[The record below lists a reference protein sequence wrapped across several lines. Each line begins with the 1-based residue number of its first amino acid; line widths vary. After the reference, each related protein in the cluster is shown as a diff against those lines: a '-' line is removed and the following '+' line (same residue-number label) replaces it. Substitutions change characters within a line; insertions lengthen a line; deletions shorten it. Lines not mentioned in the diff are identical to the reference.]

1 MLLSL
6 TLVTFYDTVSHPLE
20 MRPLFLHFTKLVGH
34 KDDHVRNIHSRTNI
48 ANTDSLNTLLLFFHQ
63 IRYTRVSGNV
73 TRLTSVCVIQ
83 VSLSSLCNSFRSP
96 SQIFP
101 SLSCSIFDTTDVC
114 GPIWSNRFRNSSLC
128 FWYFE
133 LSSGYIF
140 TAFAMSWRVFLV
152 ILFFRICPWIAF
164 YLRYSLFYH
173 FFRND

>member
-1 MLLSL
+1 M
-6 TLVTFYDTVSHPLE
+6 
-20 MRPLFLHFTKLVGH
+20 
-34 KDDHVRNIHSRTNI
+34 RNIHSRTNI

-114 GPIWSNRFRNSSLC
+114 GPISGLIGSEIVRFVSGI
-128 FWYFE
+128 
-133 LSSGYIF
+133 LS
-140 TAFAMSWRVFLV
+140 FLLV
-152 ILFFRICPWIAF
+152 TFSPRL
-164 YLRYSLFYH
+164 L
-173 FFRND
+173 